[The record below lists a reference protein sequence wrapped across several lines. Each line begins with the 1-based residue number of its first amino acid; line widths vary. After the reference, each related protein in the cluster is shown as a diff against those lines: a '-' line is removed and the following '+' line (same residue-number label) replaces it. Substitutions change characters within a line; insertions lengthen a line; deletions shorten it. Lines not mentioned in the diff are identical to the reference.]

1 MVIQTNVRGW
11 LARQK
16 YQKSLRD
23 IILVQ
28 CQIRKF
34 LAKKKFR
41 KLKAEA
47 RSVAHQKKLN
57 QGLENK
63 IITLQQKLTESE
75 KINKEVKQLRIDK
88 ESLAKE
94 VENLKESVSVGK
106 INAGKI
112 GELEEKIRILTEK
125 LEEEKA
131 EKVDVVNQR
140 KLELDSW

>member
-11 LARQK
+11 LARKK

-23 IILVQ
+23 IIMVQ

-34 LAKKKFR
+34 LAKKKFK
-41 KLKAEA
+41 KLKVEA

-75 KINKEVKQLRIDK
+75 KLNKEMKQLKIEK
-88 ESLAKE
+88 ENYVKE
-94 VENLKESVSVGK
+94 IEGLKESVSIGK
-106 INAGKI
+106 VNANKVL
-112 GELEEKIRILTEK
+112 ELEEQVRILTK
-125 LEEEKA
+125 QLDDEKA
-131 EKVDVVNQR
+131 EKVDVVTQR

>member
-1 MVIQTNVRGW
+1 MIQTNVRGW
-11 LARQK
+11 LARKK

-28 CQIRKF
+28 CQIRRF
-34 LAKKKFR
+34 MAKKLFK
-41 KLKAEA
+41 KLKLEA

-63 IITLQQKLTESE
+63 IITLQQKLTES
-75 KINKEVKQLRIDK
+75 KNLNKEVEKLRIDK
-88 ESLAKE
+88 ENMAKE

-106 INAGKI
+106 VNAGKVR
-112 GELEEKIRILTEK
+112 ELEEKVRVLTEK
-125 LEEEKA
+125 LDEEKA